1 MTSTSDQGKPSARQ
15 RGANAKSK
23 PKRPRVVIA
32 GGSGFVGRA
41 LAEVLSSEYEVVSMS
56 RSGRSPAP
64 GVQGVAC
71 DLFSL
76 LQTERAVA
84 GADYAVYLVHS
95 MNPTARLTQADFE
108 DLDLIMADNFARAC
122 ALGGVRQIVYLGGL
136 IPENTEL
143 SRHLQSRLET
153 ERALGAQGTPV
164 TAVRAGLII
173 GGAGSSFRIL
183 FNVVKRL
190 PVMICPQW
198 TRSLTQPVALEDAV
212 RVIHECLGPQDVPLK
227 IVNIGGPEVLSYQS
241 LMKKTA
247 RVLGRQLRILTVPI
261 NSYALSRLWVQLFS
275 GASAALV
282 APLVESLKDSMLA
295 EPNYLKDSGTACET
309 ALKNAIREMRTEDGS
324 ATEAAA
330 TKGDVSQKATP
341 SPAGTRSAKK
351 IRDVRSVQRIP
362 LPAGK
367 TAEWASRRYAIWLDR
382 ITRPF
387 LAVHF
392 DRRND
397 ILQFRFGPIL
407 LLELSRASDR
417 SAPNRVLFYIT
428 DGVLLHRERSGLPG
442 RLEFRGVFGGEFLL
456 AAIHDFRP
464 GLPWSLYN
472 LTQAKMHLFVMRSFS
487 RHLERY
493 AARKKI

>member
-1 MTSTSDQGKPSARQ
+1 
-15 RGANAKSK
+15 
-23 PKRPRVVIA
+23 
-32 GGSGFVGRA
+32 VGQA
-41 LAEVLSSEYEVVSMS
+41 LAARLQTEYEVVSMS
-56 RSGRSPAP
+56 RSGASPAP
-64 GVQGVAC
+64 GVKGVAC
-71 DLFSL
+71 DLFSM
-76 LQTERAVA
+76 LQTERAVS
-84 GADYAVYLVHS
+84 GADFAVYLVHS

-122 ALGGVRQIVYLGGL
+122 AAGGVRQIVYLGGL
-136 IPENTEL
+136 IPENTSL
-143 SRHLQSRLET
+143 SRHLRSRLET
-153 ERALGAQGTPV
+153 ERALGAQGTSV

-190 PVMICPQW
+190 PLMICPQW
-198 TRSLTQPVALEDAV
+198 TKSLTQPVALEDAV
-212 RVIHECLGPQDVPLK
+212 RVIHECLGTQSAPER
-227 IVNIGGPEVLSYQS
+227 IVNIGGPETLSYQA

-247 RVLGRQLRILTVPI
+247 RALGRNLRILTVPI

-295 EPNYLKDSGTACET
+295 EPNYLGSDGVDCET
-309 ALKNAIREMRTEDGS
+309 ALRKAIDEMR
-324 ATEAAA
+324 ATRA
-330 TKGDVSQKATP
+330 Q
-341 SPAGTRSAKK
+341 AKRRPPKQEPHALPRRRVQK

-367 TAEWASRRYAIWLDR
+367 TAAWASRRYAIWLDR
-382 ITRPF
+382 VTHPL
-387 LAVHF
+387 LAIRF
-392 DRRND
+392 DRRAD
-397 ILQFRFGPIL
+397 ILQFRLGPIL
-407 LLELSRASDR
+407 LLELSLAADR

-428 DGVLLHRERSGLPG
+428 DGILLHRERSGPPG

-464 GLPWSLYN
+464 GLPWAIYN
-472 LTQAKMHLFVMRSFS
+472 LTQAKLHLFVMRRFS